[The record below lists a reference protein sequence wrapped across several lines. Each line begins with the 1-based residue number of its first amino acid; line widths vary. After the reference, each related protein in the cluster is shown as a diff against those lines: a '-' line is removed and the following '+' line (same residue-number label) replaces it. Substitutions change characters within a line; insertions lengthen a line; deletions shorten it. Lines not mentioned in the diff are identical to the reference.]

1 MLLSTLL
8 PCALALNAMS
18 VVKLHA
24 RIFLGPVMPG
34 MDVIPDALPRER
46 MPITIAIV
54 FLLLV
59 GLVPG
64 KWVETVSLIAIEH
77 PAFHE
82 GGHTAEPN
90 PELH

>member
-1 MLLSTLL
+1 
-8 PCALALNAMS
+8 MS
-18 VVKLHA
+18 VVKLHVL
-24 RIFLGPVMPG
+24 IFLGPVM
-34 MDVIPDALPRER
+34 
-46 MPITIAIV
+46 
-54 FLLLV
+54 
-59 GLVPG
+59 PG

>member
-1 MLLSTLL
+1 
-8 PCALALNAMS
+8 MS

-46 MPITIAIV
+46 VPITIAIV
-54 FLLLV
+54 FLFLV

-64 KWVETVSLIAIEH
+64 KWVETVSLIAIEQ
-77 PAFHE
+77 PAIQHVVSSANVNLEFH
-82 GGHTAEPN
+82 
-90 PELH
+90 